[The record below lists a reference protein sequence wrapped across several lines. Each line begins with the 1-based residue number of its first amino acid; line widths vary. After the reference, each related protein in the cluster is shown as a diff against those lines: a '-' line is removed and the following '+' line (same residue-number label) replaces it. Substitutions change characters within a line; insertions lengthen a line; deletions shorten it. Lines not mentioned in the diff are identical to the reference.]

1 LTEVLEVVS
10 NKNSS
15 NVEKIV
21 GMEEYISSTRGMGGE
36 IKREPN
42 DFFVEEIAEV
52 ELHDDGN
59 YGVVR
64 VRKSNWDTLNFARVL
79 SNILGISQKRIGF
92 AGTKDKR
99 AVSIQYFTIKNL
111 EPEKV
116 ELIEKVRLRDAE
128 IEFLGYSRKPI
139 QLGDLLGNVFR
150 VKVYGCRN
158 GKLFETTKR
167 ELEEKGT
174 PNFFGL
180 QRFGTVR
187 FITHEV
193 GRLILQRRYED
204 AFWTYV
210 AKPFEME
217 SEEVRKIRE
226 EIWKTRDVRLGLR
239 ELPKHLRYERLLLQ
253 KLREGRNEREA
264 LLSLPK
270 NLKMMFIHAYQSYIF
285 NKLLSER
292 IREFGTLKKI
302 EDGDWACYVTV
313 SKSKPT
319 FQDCSRVGGN
329 RRRVEFLIDKR
340 FACLALPLIG
350 YETEL
355 EGWNLKAKEFL
366 EADGISLSDFKGEYK
381 EFSSAGSFRPA
392 DMLIEITDLE
402 FSPSNEASNFSFY
415 LPRGC
420 YATVLLREFLKTE
433 LT

>member
-1 LTEVLEVVS
+1 MGPH
-10 NKNSS
+10 KNSS
-15 NVEKIV
+15 NIEKIV
-21 GMEEYISSTRGMGGE
+21 GMKEYISSTGAMGGK
-36 IKREPN
+36 IKKEPD
-42 DFFVEEIAEV
+42 DFFVEEITEV
-52 ELHDDGN
+52 EVHDDGN
-59 YGVVR
+59 YGIIR
-64 VRKSNWDTLNFARVL
+64 VKKSNWDTLNFVRVL
-79 SNILGISQKRIGF
+79 SNVLGISQKRIGF

-99 AVSIQYFTIKNL
+99 AVSIQYFSIKNL
-111 EPEKV
+111 EPEKAKLV
-116 ELIEKVRLRDAE
+116 EKINLKDAE
-128 IEFLGYSRKPI
+128 IEFLGYSRRPV
-139 QLGDLLGNVFR
+139 QLGDLVGNVFR
-150 VKVYGCRN
+150 IRVYGCRN
-158 GKLFETTKR
+158 GNLFESTKS

-226 EIWKTRDVRLGLR
+226 DVWKTRDAKVGLR
-239 ELPKHLRYERLLLQ
+239 EFPKHLRYERLLLQ
-253 KLREGRNEREA
+253 KLREGKDEKRA

-285 NKLLSER
+285 NRLLSER
-292 IREFGTLKKI
+292 IREFESLKKI
-302 EDGDWACYVTV
+302 EEGDWACYLTL
-313 SKSKPT
+313 SKSRPT
-319 FQDCSRVGGN
+319 FHDCSRVGSN
-329 RRRVEFLIDKR
+329 RRRVEFLIEKK
-340 FACLALPLIG
+340 FACLALPLVG

-366 EADGISLSDFKGEYK
+366 EEDEISISDFKGEYR
-381 EFSSAGSFRPA
+381 EFSSSGSFRAA
-392 DMLIEITDLE
+392 DMIIEITDLR
-402 FSPSNEASNFSFY
+402 FNPTNEGGNFSFY

-433 LT
+433 LA